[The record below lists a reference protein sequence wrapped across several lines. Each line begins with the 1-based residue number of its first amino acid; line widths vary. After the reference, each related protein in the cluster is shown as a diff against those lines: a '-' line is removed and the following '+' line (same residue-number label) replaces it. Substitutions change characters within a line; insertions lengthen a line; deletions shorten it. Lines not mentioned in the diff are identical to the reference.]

1 MAKKYNTTQSIIVG
15 YTKKNN
21 IPIFDVA
28 WYRDSDN
35 KLTTKKLSDSNGN
48 TYNPSDVEYMSKFY
62 KNQAVQD
69 SIQSSKL
76 VTTQKPKY
84 FLGAALG
91 VAQLGMSAINMI
103 QQNKMQKEQVAK
115 ENELIAEQDV
125 IKMEQRLDTEDV
137 SQRNFGVN
145 TPLHSFYANGGVIPT
160 ATDVSVVKGAKHEQ
174 GGVPYKS
181 VEVEGGEVIKHE
193 DSNNDFVYTD
203 DRRLPLNDKET
214 YADRAKQLAELKGSM
229 EQMAGAKL
237 LDKDKYIK
245 NLQTSGSKVDASTNK
260 RLSEIKNIEAKSIES
275 NIEKVDL
282 SLDELKQNQIVKGR
296 MLGLYDENNQPI
308 NTETRAIGGNVRF
321 NMYTGKNEVLD
332 TITNKWV
339 VTNDTQSENTM
350 LDKNYTFKSPL
361 PKEEIS
367 YPSIQKNIENSK
379 IDNVNTST
387 ETTTEVPTN
396 LFAKADNFISSN
408 VGQGVMGLAS
418 AGINLASNIATAK
431 NMAKLKTPGYI
442 PIKGIDTQMVDM
454 SATRQ
459 SVEDS
464 ANEQNTYAEENFANP
479 QVAAVM
485 KSKIEADKLQKL
497 GEVNQQ
503 EQTTNIGIRES
514 NTAKRV
520 QLEQTN
526 QAGLQ
531 QKQMMDYQKASNDI
545 NNQSNI
551 VAGFTS
557 DVNNV
562 ITNYR
567 KGVMEDK
574 TMDLYSKSFAGSV
587 DEELRAAMSD
597 NVDLQKVRNMTSDE
611 ADKYLKSLGVSGDKF
626 NKWIKYAK

>member
-1 MAKKYNTTQSIIVG
+1 MKPTNKK
-15 YTKKNN
+15 
-21 IPIFDVA
+21 
-28 WYRDSDN
+28 
-35 KLTTKKLSDSNGN
+35 
-48 TYNPSDVEYMSKFY
+48 
-62 KNQAVQD
+62 
-69 SIQSSKL
+69 
-76 VTTQKPKY
+76 KPKY

-115 ENELIAEQDV
+115 ENELIAEQDA

-137 SQRNFGVN
+137 SQRSFGVN
-145 TPLHSFYANGGVIPT
+145 TPLHSFYANGGVIPA

-245 NLQTSGSKVDASTNK
+245 NLQTSGSKIDASTNK
-260 RLSEIKNIEAKSIES
+260 RLSEIKDIEAKSIES

-282 SLDELKQNQIVKGR
+282 SLEELKQNQIIKGR
-296 MLGLYDENNQPI
+296 ILGLYDENNQPI
-308 NTETRAIGGNVRF
+308 NTETRAIGGNVRL
-321 NMYTGKNEVLD
+321 NTVTGKNEYLD
-332 TITNKWV
+332 TITNKWIEGKPYD
-339 VTNDTQSENTM
+339 N
-350 LDKNYTFKSPL
+350 TFKSTITAPF
-361 PKEEIS
+361 E
-367 YPSIQKNIENSK
+367 QTKNPNPTFT
-379 IDNVNTST
+379 DTSNDVI
-387 ETTTEVPTN
+387 ETTPETSTN
-396 LFAKADNFISSN
+396 LFAKADNFVSSN

-418 AGINLASNIATAK
+418 AGINLASNIATSK

-454 SATRQ
+454 SATKQ

-479 QVAAVM
+479 QVAAIM

-531 QKQMMDYQKASNDI
+531 QKQMMDYQKASSDI

-551 VAGFTS
+551 VAGFTN

-567 KGVMEDK
+567 KGVMEEK

-587 DEELRAAMSD
+587 DEELRASMSD
-597 NVDLQKVRNMTSDE
+597 NVDLQKVRNMTSNE
-611 ADKYLKSLGVSGDKF
+611 ATEYLKKLGISGDKF